1 MTFRPSSWLG
11 AGVLALLTHV
21 LPGTSGAADWI
32 TTWGAAPQRL
42 QAEGFVVEN
51 ITPPTLT
58 NRTIRQVVRVSIG
71 GSRVRVVV
79 SNEFGRDPLEIGG
92 AGLARAG
99 EGGAIVAGSGVG
111 LKFAGGG
118 AIRIP
123 PGARVVSDPVCFDLK
138 ALENLAI
145 SLFLPHETPIGTI
158 HREGRQAA
166 FISQAGNFVDE
177 TVFEAA
183 DTNTARMLLSGVM
196 VDAAP
201 EAQAIVLFGDS
212 ITDGDGSTPDEN
224 RRYPDVLAERLQ
236 RQGHGDVAVVNA
248 GISGAR
254 LLKDG
259 MGDNALARLD
269 RDVLAQPRVRTMVVQ
284 LGINDIGWA
293 ETVLDPA
300 GPPPVEAMLDIYGM
314 LIDRAHSHGIR
325 VLGATI
331 TPFARSFDDL
341 PDFRAFYSP
350 EKDAMREEVN
360 AWIRSSGA
368 FDGVIDFD
376 RVLRDPDRPDSLLD
390 AYNSGDNLHPN
401 DAGYKAMAE
410 SIDLDLLLG
419 EPGRTR

>member
-1 MTFRPSSWLG
+1 ME
-11 AGVLALLTHV
+11 
-21 LPGTSGAADWI
+21 TS
-32 TTWGAAPQRL
+32 
-42 QAEGFVVEN
+42 
-51 ITPPTLT
+51 
-58 NRTIRQVVRVSIG
+58 
-71 GSRVRVVV
+71 
-79 SNEFGRDPLEIGG
+79 
-92 AGLARAG
+92 
-99 EGGAIVAGSGVG
+99 
-111 LKFAGGG
+111 
-118 AIRIP
+118 
-123 PGARVVSDPVCFDLK
+123 
-138 ALENLAI
+138 
-145 SLFLPHETPIGTI
+145 
-158 HREGRQAA
+158 
-166 FISQAGNFVDE
+166 
-177 TVFEAA
+177 
-183 DTNTARMLLSGVM
+183 
-196 VDAAP
+196 
-201 EAQAIVLFGDS
+201 
-212 ITDGDGSTPDEN
+212 
-224 RRYPDVLAERLQ
+224 
-236 RQGHGDVAVVNA
+236 AVVNA

>member
-1 MTFRPSSWLG
+1 M
-11 AGVLALLTHV
+11 
-21 LPGTSGAADWI
+21 
-32 TTWGAAPQRL
+32 
-42 QAEGFVVEN
+42 
-51 ITPPTLT
+51 
-58 NRTIRQVVRVSIG
+58 
-71 GSRVRVVV
+71 
-79 SNEFGRDPLEIGG
+79 
-92 AGLARAG
+92 
-99 EGGAIVAGSGVG
+99 
-111 LKFAGGG
+111 
-118 AIRIP
+118 
-123 PGARVVSDPVCFDLK
+123 SDPVRFDLK